1 MQIYNFSLLM
11 LNYYEILEVS
21 QYASQTEIKAAFKK
35 MAVRYHPDKNPD
47 DKAAEDKFK
56 LVNEAYQVL
65 GNEYK
70 KSVYDQ
76 RLFYKDEGKSYQGST
91 GTNGGTQKRY
101 YTSYRRRTYKGYNPY
116 NPQLHLLALGGFV
129 LSLVFVWLIY
139 TLIENHYSDKNY
151 KLAFDL
157 YKNKQYQAA
166 FDKVHEAILQN
177 DTNVQAYYLRG
188 LLLANHFNEPKNALY
203 CFNRCIIYGRDAATP
218 ERNNYTLG
226 ELPDFYLQR
235 AKCFY
240 RTASYAQAIK
250 DFEEVLKIRKD
261 DEKNEEEILA
271 TVGDIYL
278 FKQNNLSLANKY
290 YQKILDKKPTHTA
303 ALLGRAVVHFN
314 LRNYKFCIGEL
325 ERLAVTETQNSNLYY
340 FLGSS
345 YLIYKKDTTTAC
357 QNLKQAANLGKS
369 EAEILLKKC
378 CKN

>member
-1 MQIYNFSLLM
+1 M

-47 DKAAEDKFK
+47 DKVAEDKFK

-76 RLFYKDEGKSYQGST
+76 RLFYKDENKSYQSST
-91 GTNGGTQKRY
+91 GTSGTQKRY
-101 YTSYRRRTYKGYNPY
+101 YTTYRRRTYKGYNPY
-116 NPQLHLLALGGFV
+116 NPQLHLLAVGGFV

-139 TLIENHYSDKNY
+139 TLIENHYSEKNY
-151 KLAFDL
+151 RLAFDL
-157 YKNKQYQAA
+157 YQKKQYQAA
-166 FDKVHEAILQN
+166 FDKVQEAILQN

-188 LLLANHFNEPKNALY
+188 LLLADYFKEPKNALY
-203 CFNRCIIYGRDAATP
+203 CFSRCIIYGRDAAPP
-218 ERNNYTLG
+218 EKNKYILG
-226 ELPDFYLQR
+226 ELSDFYLQR

-240 RTASYAQAIK
+240 RTNLYAQAVK
-250 DFEEVLKIRKD
+250 DFEEVLKIGKNDKRTN
-261 DEKNEEEILA
+261 EKNEEEILTTIA
-271 TVGDIYL
+271 DIYL

-345 YLIYKKDTTTAC
+345 YLIYKKDTAVAC
-357 QNLKQAANLGKS
+357 QKLKQAANLGKN

-378 CKN
+378 CKE